1 MLVEA
6 LVVVGSVETVAEA
19 KAVEAVEVA
28 LVAAILVLTSRV
40 VRGLVMRAGL
50 VAGLT
55 EVEGVE
61 PVAAVRWAAVM
72 EAMSAV
78 VARVELEVPRVRA
91 SKELVMAA
99 EVMEMVVQA

>member
-50 VAGLT
+50 VVGLT
-55 EVEGVE
+55 EVEG
-61 PVAAVRWAAVM
+61 VAAVRWAAVM